1 MKFKILGFILFIAGL
16 FLFATGLIFL
26 DLASLSLKNDLYTLT
41 VLGTF
46 NNFFSLNPPLV
57 IFQTVLSF
65 AFIIIAC
72 LMVFASVTLIKV
84 K

>member
-46 NNFFSLNPPLV
+46 NNFFSLNPPFV
-57 IFQTVLSF
+57 IVQTVLSF

-72 LMVFASVTLIKV
+72 LMVFASVTLSKV